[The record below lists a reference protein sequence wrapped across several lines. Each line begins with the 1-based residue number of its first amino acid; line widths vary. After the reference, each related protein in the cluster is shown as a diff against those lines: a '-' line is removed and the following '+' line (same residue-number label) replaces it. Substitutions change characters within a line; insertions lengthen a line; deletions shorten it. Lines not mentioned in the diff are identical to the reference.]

1 MEYPFLCFF
10 KTETEKVTMALHRPI
25 SIFVQGEIRKA
36 VRFGQ
41 IKPKNENNFFPNSD
55 SFSVRALHKL

>member
-1 MEYPFLCFF
+1 
-10 KTETEKVTMALHRPI
+10 MALHRPI

-36 VRFGQ
+36 TRVGQ

-55 SFSVRALHKL
+55 SFSVRALNKL